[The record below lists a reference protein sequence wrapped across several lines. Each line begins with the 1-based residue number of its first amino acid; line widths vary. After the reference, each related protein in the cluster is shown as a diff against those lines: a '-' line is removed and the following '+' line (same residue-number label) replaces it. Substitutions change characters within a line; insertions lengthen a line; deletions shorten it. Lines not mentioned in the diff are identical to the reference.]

1 MYNDLYTVNNDQGN
15 YAITLKDQ
23 QDVSKSISNTDKQ
36 DLLRNIKFI
45 KNEQAYLFEAYKN
58 DKSREK

>member
-23 QDVSKSISNTDKQ
+23 QDVSKSISNNDKQ

>member
-15 YAITLKDQ
+15 YAPTLKDQ

>member
-1 MYNDLYTVNNDQGN
+1 MYNDLYTVNNDQSN
-15 YAITLKDQ
+15 YPTTLKDQ